1 MQQRCSG
8 CNQALFTRDFGETY
22 TEDERG
28 MLRLTGAF
36 RYFFCSENVSFRCKH
51 NGLASYIKCSLQRD
65 PSNGDVYIFMSKD
78 QRKLRVFYYHHC
90 GFILTEKVLSEG
102 KFLRPVYDEVS
113 KCYRMAWSDF
123 VRMLEGIVPGRV
135 YFKPETCSQYVSGKG
150 F

>member
-1 MQQRCSG
+1 
-8 CNQALFTRDFGETY
+8 
-22 TEDERG
+22 

-36 RYFFCSENVSFRCKH
+36 RYFFCSESVSFRCKH

-78 QRKLRVFYYHHC
+78 QCKLRVFYYHHR

-102 KFLRPVYDEVS
+102 KFLRPVYDDVA
-113 KCYRMAWSDF
+113 KCYRMAWPDF

-135 YFKPETCSQYVSGKG
+135 YFRPETGSQHVSGNV